1 MNKKLLVSALFLA
14 LAPML
19 ASAGETIHVYPVP
32 GIFFDEGA
40 DNQKG
45 VASKISPEI
54 GKVLKANIRQN
65 VGYAGQ
71 AIAKN
76 FNNLTQQI
84 DAKNRYRTL
93 AVSVQVT
100 RASRFEVNKKD
111 GTRDIYLPLTLS
123 LYFSNPL
130 TGEVLQSFNQTRVT
144 TFTSTPDT
152 IAAKIS
158 QYTQQSFERTLDEL
172 LTHAASQ
179 FKPYVV
185 EATVKETWKGYGI
198 LDKGYAAGIGKDDI
212 LLDTDGNEIKIEHAG
227 QDYAVATPI
236 GGKISSGGRYAR
248 TSMMKLS
255 DVKKPRV
262 LVVVSDGNA
271 DIPDAVM
278 SQLFADQLGADAQF
292 AVLPLN
298 ANYGKVQSAID
309 SNTQIGSAVSG
320 QRELPD
326 YFTRLVVPDVVE
338 YEKPT
343 NLTYKTQ
350 RHYKSWAFAE
360 LLAKNGQVLFARH
373 ADENLQDVVT
383 NGIGIAAADRR
394 EVALKNALVELA
406 DKFSKEVKFKHTTLE
421 ITSAENGQ
429 LWVDDTAQVLQ
440 LGQAVRIYREISK
453 DVLVPTWEA
462 RVEAREGGRI
472 ALRTQLEIAGSPP
485 APSKGDKLLIDQIN
499 TPAGGAMRLAYCPN
513 PKSQVGSQFVP
524 RYDELAYAVAA
535 QTGFNM
541 VNRSLKGLVE
551 RRVGSASGFKANIK
565 LPEAAFDQCLESLY
579 RIDPV
584 DSPCE
589 GDACSTRY
597 KVKTAFR
604 QKQGDT
610 VSQQMILEHTFKTS
624 GYQQNIDSTQL
635 GQLQRAELYEDV
647 GELLKQT
654 AKNLFQTK

>member
-1 MNKKLLVSALFLA
+1 
-14 LAPML
+14 
-19 ASAGETIHVYPVP
+19 
-32 GIFFDEGA
+32 
-40 DNQKG
+40 
-45 VASKISPEI
+45 
-54 GKVLKANIRQN
+54 
-65 VGYAGQ
+65 
-71 AIAKN
+71 
-76 FNNLTQQI
+76 
-84 DAKNRYRTL
+84 
-93 AVSVQVT
+93 
-100 RASRFEVNKKD
+100 
-111 GTRDIYLPLTLS
+111 
-123 LYFSNPL
+123 
-130 TGEVLQSFNQTRVT
+130 
-144 TFTSTPDT
+144 
-152 IAAKIS
+152 
-158 QYTQQSFERTLDEL
+158 
-172 LTHAASQ
+172 
-179 FKPYVV
+179 VV

-212 LLDTDGNEIKIEHAG
+212 LLDAGGNEIKIEHAG

-298 ANYGKVQSAID
+298 ANYGKVQAAID

-326 YFTRLVVPDVVE
+326 YFIRLVVPDVVE

-343 NLTYKTQ
+343 NLAYKTQ

-373 ADENLQDVVT
+373 ADESLQDVVT
-383 NGIGIAAADRR
+383 NGIGIAAADRH
-394 EVALKNALVELA
+394 EVVLKNVLVELA
-406 DKFSKEVKFKHTTLE
+406 EKFSKEVKFKHSTLE
-421 ITSAENGQ
+421 ITDAENGQ

-440 LGQAVRIYREISK
+440 PGQAVRIYREISK

-462 RVEAREGGRI
+462 RVEAREGRRI
-472 ALRTQLEIAGSPP
+472 ALRAQLEIAGSPP

-610 VSQQMILEHTFKTS
+610 VGKQMILEHTFKTS

-647 GELLKQT
+647 GELLNQT